1 MRRIIQKLNNNAKIE
16 LNVSHEDFF
25 RRKIIVDNLKNPI
38 MREKLKQLYNSKTLP
53 LEQEEMLNELFE
65 VKEIIEIDRDEVLNL
80 TLPEDN

>member
-53 LEQEEMLNELFE
+53 PEQEEMLNELFE